1 MDIGAEQMKTDQEY
15 EKLIKKEFGLT
26 ANSIWYRRQ
35 KWKLETN
42 KEIYDELQKDD
53 EVISYLQENLIEDK
67 SHHKIK
73 ECFKEKNDLILSRQ
87 FVSRIYSQDLSRPI
101 QNQIRQTARVVY
113 DYLKRLDEVK

>member
-1 MDIGAEQMKTDQEY
+1 MKVNNNYSVGFYEY
-15 EKLIKKEFGLT
+15 SEPDEEGNISFKVVRSSLT
-26 ANSIWYRRQ
+26 
-35 KWKLETN
+35 LE
-42 KEIYDELQKDD
+42 EA
-53 EVISYLQENLIEDK
+53 ENLIEDK

-73 ECFKEKNDLILSRQ
+73 ECFKEKNDLILARQ

>member
-1 MDIGAEQMKTDQEY
+1 MDIEAEQMKTDKEY

-42 KEIYDELQKDD
+42 KEVYDELQKDV

-73 ECFKEKNDLILSRQ
+73 ECFKEKNDLILARQ

-113 DYLKRLDEVK
+113 DYLKRFDEVK

>member
-1 MDIGAEQMKTDQEY
+1 MKTDKEY
-15 EKLIKKEFGLT
+15 EKLIKKEFGLS
-26 ANSIWYRRQ
+26 ASSVWYRRH

-42 KEIYDELQKDD
+42 KEVYDELQKDV

-73 ECFKEKNDLILSRQ
+73 ECFKEKNDLILARQ

>member
-1 MDIGAEQMKTDQEY
+1 MKTDQEY

-26 ANSIWYRRQ
+26 ANSIWYRKQ

-42 KEIYDELQKDD
+42 KEIYDELQKDV

-73 ECFKEKNDLILSRQ
+73 ECFKEKNDLILDSFLGSGVQ
-87 FVSRIYSQDLSRPI
+87 NSSLGCISQNSAFPC
-101 QNQIRQTARVVY
+101 
-113 DYLKRLDEVK
+113 KKG